1 MRTSEKVTD
10 EELFNYIYY
19 WKFENNLSW
28 KFCTGILELN
38 YKIDISIKELKKRIQ
53 NYLEN
58 KDSKESLSK

>member
-10 EELFNYIYY
+10 EELFNYIYS
-19 WKFENNLSW
+19 WKFENNLGW

-38 YKIDISIKELKKRIQ
+38 YEIDISIKELKKRIQ